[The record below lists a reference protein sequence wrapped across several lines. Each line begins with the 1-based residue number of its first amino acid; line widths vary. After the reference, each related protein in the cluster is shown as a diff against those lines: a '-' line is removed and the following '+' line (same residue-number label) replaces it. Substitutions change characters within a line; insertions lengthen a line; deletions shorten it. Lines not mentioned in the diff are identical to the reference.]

1 MKNVAHTGNIT
12 FEEVIDIARIMRPRS
27 MAKELTGTI
36 KEILGTAVSVG
47 CTVDDMDPKDVQEEV
62 CVPYVPATR

>member
-1 MKNVAHTGNIT
+1 MAHTGNIT